1 MPLYEYECGI
11 CKVHE
16 EATRTVADRHSG
28 PSHCGQ
34 KMGLTIT
41 ANYHIQPGFEPY
53 RAIGGDKRII
63 RTRAEHRDF
72 LKRFNKVEVG
82 NDASM
87 APPKI
92 SDEEFQHEQVAKK
105 REIVASFAE
114 TAALER
120 DLANLTGEP

>member
-1 MPLYEYECGI
+1 MAER
-11 CKVHE
+11 HE
-16 EATRTVADRHSG
+16 G

-34 KMGLTIT
+34 KMSLTIT
-41 ANYHIQPGFEPY
+41 ASYHIQPGFEPY

-63 RTRAEHRDF
+63 RNRSEHRDF
-72 LKRFNKVEVG
+72 LKRFNKIEIG

-92 SDEEFQHEQVAKK
+92 SDEEFAYEQAEKK
-105 REIVASFAE
+105 REIVDSFAK

-120 DLANLTGEP
+120 DLANLAGET